1 MPECSRAEVRQSRT
15 KVLILSMRRCRGQKL
30 MEPVEFKWDIS
41 WSRPRKSP
49 WLDMGWCF
57 STAKGV
63 PRISLRCINCHLRR
77 SFGAGP
83 VHHICVIEVHGN
95 QTSKKAAPQCFH
107 KLGVAIET
115 CHCQREPEEQGVVK
129 LESRLL
135 PLIMPPSNNTAKTL
149 LPGDWTV
156 SISIWPVLASTL
168 KVVMSHVMIPVTL
181 GHPARD
187 CCNVLGWS
195 KCTAQYQLV
204 EV

>member
-1 MPECSRAEVRQSRT
+1 MFLHRKGGTKDLIEMYECR
-15 KVLILSMRRCRGQKL
+15 
-30 MEPVEFKWDIS
+30 
-41 WSRPRKSP
+41 
-49 WLDMGWCF
+49 
-57 STAKGV
+57 
-63 PRISLRCINCHLRR
+63 LRR
-77 SFGAGP
+77 PFGAGP
-83 VHHICVIEVHGN
+83 VYHIRIIEVHRH

-156 SISIWPVLASTL
+156 SISIWPILASAF
-168 KVVMSHVMIPVTL
+168 KVVISHVMIPVTL

-187 CCNVLGWS
+187 CCNMLGWS